1 MQIRPAEPA
10 DAEAVARLHVD
21 AWRTA
26 YRGLVPDSFLESLD
40 WNRRAQRF
48 RESLAQKDEE
58 TYLVELEGV
67 VLGFVTLGACRD
79 EDVDPEVVGE
89 IWGIYL
95 APQHWRKGIGRQLC
109 RFGERI
115 LHSRGFQEI
124 TLWVFTGNE
133 QARRFY
139 EAMGY
144 RADGATKILN
154 PGAPLETVRYRRA
167 LGDAEPAFPED
178 N

>member
-109 RFGERI
+109 RLSDI
-115 LHSRGFQEI
+115 
-124 TLWVFTGNE
+124 
-133 QARRFY
+133 
-139 EAMGY
+139 
-144 RADGATKILN
+144 
-154 PGAPLETVRYRRA
+154 PL
-167 LGDAEPAFPED
+167 
-178 N
+178 